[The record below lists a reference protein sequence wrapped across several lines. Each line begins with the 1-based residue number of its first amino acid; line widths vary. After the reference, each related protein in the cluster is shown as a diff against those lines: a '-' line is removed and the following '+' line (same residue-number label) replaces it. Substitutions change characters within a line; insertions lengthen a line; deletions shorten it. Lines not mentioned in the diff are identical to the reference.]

1 MSYAEEKTILLKDIP
16 KKNQNTKDGNY
27 VIPLG
32 KVRPHTKM
40 VDGKEVKL
48 EYSAMQITPDYKKIT
63 MAPTDKLFLLS
74 SKMGQFAFCRVDE
87 KMKEQ
92 ILSNPSF
99 VSDDPDTQEKLKAQV
114 DKIADKTNELCGQLD
129 NLEVQIKGLHTD
141 LSKVKTFVQ
150 RTAPQKNAN
159 GEEED
164 VPINPIYRMVLPTVN
179 RKESKLNGQ
188 IGKCYVKSGTEITQK
203 SIVKVLYDK
212 NKTDAK
218 NPIPLTFNTEQE
230 TTDGKTVEIAIPITE
245 ENLQKA
251 VPRFSMISA
260 IKFGILKT
268 KKNKDIIY
276 KLEIDGAY
284 VKTVEYVAGS
294 DITVKAEDGV
304 QSDDEKLISAPKAIK
319 YSHTEEVKVP
329 DTGKKSNKKSK
340 DGSDE
345 EEEKP
350 KKGEKKST
358 KKTKEESEEEEEEKP
373 KKGSKKS
380 AAKEE
385 SEDEEEEKPKKPAK
399 KAAKEESDGEEE
411 EKEKPKK
418 PTKKAAK
425 EESGDDEEEKPKKAE
440 KKPAKTKSDEEEP
453 KKAEKKTAK
462 EESEDDEEEKPK
474 KPTKKAAAAKEES
487 GEEEEEKPKKSNNKK
502 SAPKE
507 EEDPEDD
514 TKSVEAVAAAKKKST
529 EKRQTKK
536 VVNDSDD
543 DT

>member
-1 MSYAEEKTILLKDIP
+1 MSFAEEKTILLKNIP
-16 KKNQNTKDGNY
+16 KKNQNTKDSNY

-32 KVRPHTKM
+32 KVRLHTKM

-48 EYSAMQITPDYKKIT
+48 EYSSMQITPDYKKII

-99 VSDDPDTQEKLKAQV
+99 VSDDPNTQEKLKAQV
-114 DKIADKTNELCGQLD
+114 DKIADKTNELCDQLD

-164 VPINPIYRMVLPTVN
+164 APINPIYRMVLPTVN
-179 RKESKLNGQ
+179 RKESKFNGQ

-340 DGSDE
+340 DESDE

-350 KKGEKKST
+350 KKGEKKA
-358 KKTKEESEEEEEEKP
+358 
-373 KKGSKKS
+373 SKK

-385 SEDEEEEKPKKPAK
+385 SEDEEEEKPKKGSK
-399 KAAKEESDGEEE
+399 KAAKEESGDEEE
-411 EKEKPKK
+411 EKEKSKK
-418 PTKKAAK
+418 PTKKVVK

-440 KKPAKTKSDEEEP
+440 KKPSKTKSDEEEEKP
-453 KKAEKKTAK
+453 KKAEKKAAK

-487 GEEEEEKPKKSNNKK
+487 GDEEEEKPKKPAKK